1 MPITYDSIGWQTFI
15 RLDGDL
21 DAVKPMLQEV
31 SRPGVAGRA
40 FRQVGNKSEFVQLR
54 SIVDVAS
61 DAAAALSISTY
72 TSMIGS
78 IVAVVKCGVASTDWL
93 VCNVRQLERKRV
105 TTTSG
110 GVLGSGGQYVVEA
123 EWTLTKAGVS

>member
-1 MPITYDSIGWQTFI
+1 MSVTFDAIGAEQFI

-40 FRQVGNKSEFVQLR
+40 FRQLGNKSEIVQLR

-61 DAAAALSISTY
+61 DAAAALAIATY
-72 TSMIGS
+72 TAMIGT
-78 IVAVVKCGVASTDWL
+78 VVTVVKANVANTNWL
-93 VCNVRQLERKRV
+93 VLNVRVLGRYRV
-105 TTTSG
+105 TTTAG
-110 GVLGSGGQYVVEA
+110 GVMGSGAQFMVEA
-123 EWTLTKAGVS
+123 EWSLTKAGTT